1 MARREQP
8 ETEWK
13 EVESRLGGIGPAIA
27 RGVLLDLL
35 DDVISPLIALS
46 RLLLALGGTAETE
59 EFLARAAQSW
69 GRPLDPR
76 LRETARLL
84 HDHREGCERVAL
96 MLREHPDPERMSGP
110 PEEVVATFRRFFD
123 RSVLRNE
130 EASVAAYSLG
140 TPEILRQVTDEIVAQ
155 LEEWNLLG
163 PDQRLLEIGCGIGR
177 MQAALAS
184 RVAEIH
190 GIDISPKMI
199 EAARRR
205 CAGMPNVHF
214 SVCSGR
220 DLEEFPDESLDL
232 VLAVDS
238 FPYIHQ
244 AGPPLVETYFEEA
257 ARVLVPGGEFLI
269 FHFSYRDDTNA
280 DRAEV
285 RKLSHAT
292 GFSVVMN
299 GAQPF
304 KLWDGVAY
312 RMRKVNVSS

>member
-1 MARREQP
+1 MKEAKARAFDS
-8 ETEWK
+8 K
-13 EVESRLGGIGPAIA
+13 DIESRLGGIGPAIA

-35 DDVISPLIALS
+35 DDAISPLIALS

-59 EFLARAAQSW
+59 EFLARAAQGW

-84 HDHREGCERVAL
+84 HDHREGCERVAE
-96 MLREHPDPERMSGP
+96 MLREHPEPERMSGP

-130 EASVAAYSLG
+130 EASIAAYSLG
-140 TPEILRQVTDEIVAQ
+140 APEILQQVTDEIVGQ
-155 LEEWNLLG
+155 LDEWNLLG
-163 PDQRLLEIGCGIGR
+163 PDQRVLEIGCGIGR
-177 MQAALAS
+177 MQAALAPL
-184 RVAEIH
+184 VAEIH
-190 GIDISPKMI
+190 GVDISPKMI
-199 EAARRR
+199 EVARRR
-205 CAGMPNVHF
+205 CTGMPNVRF

-220 DLEEFPDESLDL
+220 DLEGFPDESLDL

-244 AGPPLVETYFEEA
+244 AGPPLVEAYFEEA

-269 FHFSYRDDTNA
+269 LHFSYRDDTAA

-285 RKLSHAT
+285 RRLSHAT

-304 KLWDGVAY
+304 KLWDGVVF
-312 RMRKVNVSS
+312 RIRKVSS

>member
-1 MARREQP
+1 MTRREQP

-27 RGVLLDLL
+27 RGVLIDLL
-35 DDVISPLIALS
+35 ADEISPLIALS
-46 RLLLALGGTAETE
+46 RLLLALGGAAETE
-59 EFLARAAQSW
+59 EFLARTARSW

-76 LRETARLL
+76 LREAARLL
-84 HDHREGCERVAL
+84 HDHREGCERVAE
-96 MLREHPDPERMSGP
+96 MLREHPEPERMSGP
-110 PEEVVATFRRFFD
+110 PEEIVATIRRFFD

-140 TPEILRQVTDEIVAQ
+140 APEILQQVTEEIVGQ
-155 LEEWNLLG
+155 LDEWDLLG
-163 PDQRLLEIGCGIGR
+163 PEQRVLEIGCGIGR
-177 MQAALAS
+177 MQAALAP

-214 SVCSGR
+214 SVSSGHG
-220 DLEEFPDESLDL
+220 LEGFPDESFDL

-238 FPYIHQ
+238 FPYVHQ
-244 AGPPLVETYFEEA
+244 AGPQLVEAYFGEA
-257 ARVLVPGGEFLI
+257 ARVLVQDGEFLV
-269 FHFSYRDDTNA
+269 FHFSYRDDTSA

-304 KLWDGVAY
+304 RLWDGVVF

>member
-1 MARREQP
+1 MPEQ
-8 ETEWK
+8 ETVLDAK

-35 DDVISPLIALS
+35 DDEISPLIALS

-59 EFLARAAQSW
+59 EFLARTARSW

-84 HDHREGCERVAL
+84 HDHREGCERVAE

-163 PDQRLLEIGCGIGR
+163 SDQRVLEIGCGIGR
-177 MQAALAS
+177 MQAALAP

-214 SVCSGR
+214 SVSSGH
-220 DLEEFPDESLDL
+220 DLEEFPDESFDL

-244 AGPPLVETYFEEA
+244 AGPQLVEIHFQEA
-257 ARVLVPGGEFLI
+257 ARVLVQGGEFVIL
-269 FHFSYRDDTNA
+269 HFSYRDDTAA

-285 RKLSHAT
+285 RRLSHAT

-304 KLWDGVAY
+304 KLWDGIAF
-312 RMRKVNVSS
+312 RMRKVSAGAA

>member
-1 MARREQP
+1 MTRREQP
-8 ETEWK
+8 ATDWK
-13 EVESRLGGIGPAIA
+13 EIESRLGGLGPAIA

-35 DDVISPLIALS
+35 DDGISPLIALS
-46 RLLLALGGTAETE
+46 RLLLALGGTGETE
-59 EFLARAAQSW
+59 EFLARAAQGW

-84 HDHREGCERVAL
+84 HDHREGCERVAT

-123 RSVLRNE
+123 RSVVRNE

-140 TPEILRQVTDEIVAQ
+140 APEILQQVTEEIVGL
-155 LEEWNLLG
+155 LEEWELLG
-163 PDQRLLEIGCGIGR
+163 PDRRVLEIGCGIGR
-177 MQAALAS
+177 MQAALAP

-190 GIDISPKMI
+190 GVDISPKMI

-214 SVCSGR
+214 SVSSGH
-220 DLEEFPDESLDL
+220 DLEGFPDESMDL

-244 AGPPLVETYFEEA
+244 AGPKLVEILFHETS
-257 ARVLVPGGEFLI
+257 RVLVAGGEFVIL
-269 FHFSYRDDTNA
+269 HFSYRDDTAA
-280 DRAEV
+280 DRTEV

-304 KLWDGVAY
+304 KLWDGVAF
-312 RMRKVNVSS
+312 RTRKPD